1 MCVADALPSNARK
14 VDPMV
19 MTQSRMLPLGTVA
32 PAFSLPDPEGSR
44 HALEDFG
51 SAQALLVAFICN
63 HCPYV
68 KHMIDGLAQFA
79 RDYRARGVA
88 VVAINANDVSRYPDD
103 SPQNMAQLVS
113 RKRLDFP
120 YLYDQSQAVARA
132 YQAVCTPDLF
142 LFDGARKLTYR
153 GQFDA
158 SRPGNG
164 KPVTGAHLRAAVDAT
179 LAGREIREQIP
190 SVGCNIK
197 WKPGQEPD

>member
-1 MCVADALPSNARK
+1 
-14 VDPMV
+14 MV
-19 MTQSRMLPLGTVA
+19 MTQSRMLALGTVA
-32 PAFSLPDPEGSR
+32 PSFSLPDPAGKQ
-44 HALEDFG
+44 HALEDFA
-51 SAQALLVAFICN
+51 SAKALLVAFICN

-103 SPQNMAQLVS
+103 SPQNMAHLVS
-113 RKRLDFP
+113 QKRLDFP
-120 YLYDQSQAVARA
+120 YLYDQSQSVARA

-142 LFDGARKLTYR
+142 LFDQQRRLSYR

-164 KPVTGAHLRAAVDAT
+164 KPVTGADLRAAVDAT
-179 LAGREIREQIP
+179 LAGREIGQQIA